1 MASGSR
7 KAGDQEL
14 AALTALLSGPTVDAP
29 HNEPSPEAR
38 QTFMER
44 RMAQR
49 EAYGQFVA
57 TVDIY
62 DPAGDIVVFTAGQ
75 AVPIEHVENWHLED
89 AGMVERVATPEE
101 ARKVFRPT
109 TGPSAL
115 LGEVAPTEKQGT
127 KTGASGKES

>member
-7 KAGDQEL
+7 KAGDQEI
-14 AALTALLSGPTVDAP
+14 AELTALLSGPTVDTP
-29 HNEPSPEAR
+29 HNETNPEVR

-49 EAYGQFVA
+49 EAYGQFTA
-57 TVDIY
+57 AVDIY

-75 AVPIEHVENWHLED
+75 AVPVEHVEKWHLED
-89 AGMVERVATPEE
+89 AGMVQRVATPDE

-109 TGPSAL
+109 SGPAAL

-127 KTGASGKES
+127 KSGASSKES